1 MSNSGV
7 IDFIKNP
14 IVIKNTTNKEII
26 SKRVLQQ
33 LILEN
38 IPSFL
43 DELGSGFTFVRNE
56 YKIRIGDSYNYIDL
70 LLYNIEFNC
79 YVVVELKVTELKKR
93 TYRSNRSIYELYR

>member
-1 MSNSGV
+1 M
-7 IDFIKNP
+7 
-14 IVIKNTTNKEII
+14 
-26 SKRVLQQ
+26 
-33 LILEN
+33 ILEN

-79 YVVVELKVTELKKR
+79 YVVVELKVTELKKEHIGQLEVYMNYVDKNLKKQHKIKR
-93 TYRSNRSIYELYR
+93 